1 VTIIKNLEDYIM
13 RNKFDDE
20 LNKLN
25 ADILQMGRFIDDTI
39 TKTMSAFETNDY
51 SLAKE
56 VSENDYIADEL
67 EAKVEKQALRILLSQ
82 QPVAKD
88 LRAISTALKMITD
101 MERICDQSQDI
112 AEIVLH
118 FEGVELIKKPAHILQ
133 MSNKCVIMVKKSID
147 AFVAGDLEL
156 AKAVILSDDEID
168 DLFICVRDELIEI
181 ISKKPEKGDQALDFL
196 MIAKYLERI
205 GDHAEN
211 IAEWVVFN
219 ITGEHKDKRIL

>member
-1 VTIIKNLEDYIM
+1 M

-67 EAKVEKQALRILLSQ
+67 ESKVEKQALRILLSQ

-88 LRAISTALKMITD
+88 LRVISTALKMITD

-147 AFVAGDLEL
+147 AFVAGDLDL
-156 AKAVILSDDEID
+156 AKEVILSDDEID
-168 DLFICVRDELIEI
+168 ELFICVRDELIEI